1 MPLGSELKR
10 EFNIAKDQYILLKDK
25 KNNFIDNNSEQDI
38 SDVAKKLDAIL
49 DDIMNDRKST
59 KPISIESFSNNIT
72 LSSLIKN
79 Y

>member
-25 KNNFIDNNSEQDI
+25 KDNFIDNNSEQDI

-72 LSSLIKN
+72 LYSLIKS

>member
-38 SDVAKKLDAIL
+38 SDVTKKLDAIL

-72 LSSLIKN
+72 LYSLIKS